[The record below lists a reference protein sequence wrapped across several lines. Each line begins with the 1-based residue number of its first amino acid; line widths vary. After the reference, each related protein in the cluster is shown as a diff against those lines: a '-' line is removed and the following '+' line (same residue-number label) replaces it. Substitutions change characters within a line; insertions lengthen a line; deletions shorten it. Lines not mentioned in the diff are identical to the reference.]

1 MNIGILGTGSIAKTM
16 AYTINNMEGV
26 NLYAV
31 ASRNID
37 KAKSFADKFS
47 ALKAYGSYEML
58 AKDESVDLVYI
69 ATPHSRHYEDCMMC
83 LEHSRNVICEK
94 AFTANEKQA
103 KEVITFAESKGL
115 FITEAIWTRFLP
127 MRYTLDEIL
136 KSGIIGEISYL
147 TANLG
152 YAISHVERLKKPE
165 LAGGALLDLGVYPI
179 NFALMA
185 FGNDIADIKST
196 CVKNEYGVDSNN
208 TIIMTYKDGKTAL
221 LYSNMNANLDKKGII
236 YGNKGR
242 IEFLN
247 INNCEGIK
255 IILNDGNI
263 KEYKTPKQITG
274 YEYEIMSAVKAVSEG
289 KTECIEM
296 PHRET
301 LLVMRIMDE
310 LRREWK
316 IKYPFE

>member
-16 AYTINNMEGV
+16 AYTINNMQGV
-26 NLYAV
+26 KLYAV
-31 ASRNID
+31 ASRNFD
-37 KAKSFADKFS
+37 KAKNFADEFS
-47 ALKAYGSYEML
+47 VSKAYGSYEIL
-58 AKDESVDLVYI
+58 AQDELIDLVYI
-69 ATPHSRHYEDCMMC
+69 ATPHSRHYEDCMLC
-83 LEHSRNVICEK
+83 LRNGRNVICEK

-103 KEVITFAESKGL
+103 RDVIAFAESRGL

-127 MRYTLDEIL
+127 MRFTLDEII
-136 KSGIIGEISYL
+136 KSGVIGEISYL

-152 YAISHVERLKKPE
+152 YALKSVERLQKPE

-185 FGNDIADIKST
+185 FGSDIASIKSA

-208 TIIMTYKDGKTAL
+208 AIIMTYKDGRTAL
-221 LYSNMNANLDKKGII
+221 LYSNMNANLDKRGII
-236 YGNKGR
+236 YGDKGR

-263 KEYKTPKQITG
+263 KEYITPKQITG
-274 YEYEIMSAVKAVSEG
+274 YEYEIRSAVNAVSEG
-289 KTECIEM
+289 KTECSEM

-301 LLVMRIMDE
+301 LRVMRIMDE